1 LITPAAKWKAA
12 ERARYREARR
22 VAVTHYVYPEDR
34 EKVARYIKR
43 LVKRTERAR
52 AQTEEGKERHR
63 TDEGEAG
70 AR

>member
-1 LITPAAKWKAA
+1 
-12 ERARYREARR
+12 

-52 AQTEEGKERHR
+52 AQTVGKK
-63 TDEGEAG
+63 D
-70 AR
+70 